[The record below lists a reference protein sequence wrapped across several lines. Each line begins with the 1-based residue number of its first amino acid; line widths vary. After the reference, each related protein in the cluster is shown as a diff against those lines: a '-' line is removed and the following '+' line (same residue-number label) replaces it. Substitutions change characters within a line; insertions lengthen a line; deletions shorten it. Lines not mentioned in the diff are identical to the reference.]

1 MQQAEAQAAKK
12 LIVTVAGPKDQTAIV
27 GQRVQS
33 FQYASLPSHRVHRP
47 RQLEQNGAVQ
57 TSVDTV
63 QRQAQG
69 CTQINT
75 QWSHAGCDS
84 WNSLMWHKN

>member
-12 LIVTVAGPKDQTAIV
+12 LIVTVAGSKDQTAIV

-69 CTQINT
+69 CT
-75 QWSHAGCDS
+75 
-84 WNSLMWHKN
+84 